1 MDNNVE
7 ILTNLKIIGITDSSV
22 TAVDRDQ
29 GVVNIESDKVVLA
42 MGLISQAGLY
52 EEVKDK
58 VREVYLIG
66 DCVEPRR
73 VGEATRDGYRIGSIL

>member
-29 GVVNIESDKVVLA
+29 GVVNIEGDKVVLA
-42 MGLISQAGLY
+42 MGLISQAGL
-52 EEVKDK
+52 
-58 VREVYLIG
+58 
-66 DCVEPRR
+66 
-73 VGEATRDGYRIGSIL
+73 